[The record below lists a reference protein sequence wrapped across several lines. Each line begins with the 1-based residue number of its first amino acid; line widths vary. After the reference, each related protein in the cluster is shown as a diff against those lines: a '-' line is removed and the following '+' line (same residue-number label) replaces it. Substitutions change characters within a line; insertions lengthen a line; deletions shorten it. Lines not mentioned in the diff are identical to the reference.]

1 MSGSKSTGRK
11 TGKKIQ
17 GKGWKKAITISGEK
31 YEIVSKAVLKSLGEE
46 PVRFTELAAKVKKQL
61 PKFPGSVSWYTVSTL
76 RALEN
81 EGKIA
86 RIKGKVVTYHKS

>member
-17 GKGWKKAITISGEK
+17 GKGWKKAITISEDK
-31 YEIVSKAVLKSLGEE
+31 YAMVSRAVLKSLGER
-46 PVRFTELAAKVKKQL
+46 PVRFTELAAKVKRRL

-81 EGKIA
+81 EGKIT
-86 RIKGKVVTYHKS
+86 RTKGKVVTYCKS